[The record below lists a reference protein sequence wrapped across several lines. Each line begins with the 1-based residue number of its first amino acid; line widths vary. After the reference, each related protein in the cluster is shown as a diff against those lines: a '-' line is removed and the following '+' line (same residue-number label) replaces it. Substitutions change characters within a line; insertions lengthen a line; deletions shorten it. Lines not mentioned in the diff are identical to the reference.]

1 MHLYGNHLSGNCYKP
16 WAMARLRG
24 TELRYHEVDIL
35 KGEAKAESF
44 RKRNLDGRVPVLEL
58 EDGRCLPESNAILC
72 YLAEGSEYFPQGG
85 FERAE
90 VLRWLFFEQ
99 NAHEPFVAS
108 SRFLLTLSGEA
119 EKHTERIAMLRGRGC
134 EALAVLEKRCSS
146 QDWLAGESFSIADL
160 ALYPYT
166 SVADEGGFSL
176 SDYPAIQGWIARIES
191 IPGLP
196 PFSEF
201 LAGTSA

>member
-1 MHLYGNHLSGNCYKP
+1 MRLYGNHLSGNCYKP

-24 TELRYHEVDIL
+24 LDLDYQEVDIL
-35 KGEAKAESF
+35 KGEAKAKSF
-44 RKRNLDGRVPVLEL
+44 RQRNLDGRVPVLEL

-72 YLAEGSEYFPQGG
+72 YLAEGSEYLPADAWQ
-85 FERAE
+85 RAE
-90 VLRWLFFEQ
+90 VMRWLFFEQ

-108 SRFLLTLSGEA
+108 SRFLLALSGEP
-119 EKHTERIAMLRGRGC
+119 EKHADRIEMLHARGA
-134 EALAVLEKRCSS
+134 EALAVLDQQLAKAH
-146 QDWLAGESFSIADL
+146 WLAGGQFSVADL

-176 SDYPAIQGWIARIES
+176 DPYPAVQDWLSRVES

-196 PFSEF
+196 PFSAF
-201 LAGTSA
+201 LAGT